1 MQDAPA
7 LWYFKRA
14 KITRSRDLSVR
25 GCVVRALLP
34 LIKVDDNLQLLA
46 EWLRRLGVALPGS
59 EGPFVTGY
67 RNKLVER
74 HIIFSDLERILDMAY
89 QFL

>member
-1 MQDAPA
+1 MHA
-7 LWYFKRA
+7 
-14 KITRSRDLSVR
+14 S
-25 GCVVRALLP
+25 LP
-34 LIKVDDNLQLLA
+34 RIKVDDNLQLLA

-59 EGPFVTGY
+59 SEGPFVTGY

-74 HIIFSDLERILDMAY
+74 HTILLDLERILDTAY